1 MSLCEATRKKK
12 RDIVEF
18 TWQNFMTV
26 NKGKHTS
33 ISGKANNSWYQ
44 EKQEKKV

>member
-18 TWQNFMTV
+18 TWQNFT
-26 NKGKHTS
+26 N
-33 ISGKANNSWYQ
+33 IINYEQ
-44 EKQEKKV
+44 R